1 MYLTLKWI
9 HVLAAV
15 VALGTNLTYSIWLTQ
30 IHKSPDSLL
39 FTLRTIKILDGR
51 IANPA
56 YIVSLLSGLG
66 MVFVGGLSMTTPWL
80 LISFI
85 LYVIVVAIG
94 LGGYTPTLNKQIAVI
109 EQGGVLSAE
118 YAALSR
124 RGQILGVVLG
134 VLVVSI
140 IYLMVVKPPLW
151 S

>member
-15 VALGTNLTYSIWLTQ
+15 IALGTNITYSIWLTQ

-39 FTLRTIKILDGR
+39 FTLRTIKILDDR

-56 YIVSLLSGLG
+56 YIVSLFSGLG

-80 LISFI
+80 LLSFI

-94 LGGYTPTLNKQIAVI
+94 LGGYTPTLNRQIAVV
-109 EQGGVLSAE
+109 EQGGALSAE

-124 RGQILGVVLG
+124 RGQILGIVLG

-151 S
+151 G

>member
-56 YIVSLLSGLG
+56 YLILLACSAGWEWY
-66 MVFVGGLSMTTPWL
+66 LSVD
-80 LISFI
+80 
-85 LYVIVVAIG
+85 Y
-94 LGGYTPTLNKQIAVI
+94 Q
-109 EQGGVLSAE
+109 
-118 YAALSR
+118 
-124 RGQILGVVLG
+124 
-134 VLVVSI
+134 
-140 IYLMVVKPPLW
+140 
-151 S
+151 